1 MLVAYLFILMLAYL
15 LMLKI
20 GHRGAGKEIPENTI
34 ASFNAAL
41 DAGMD
46 AVELDVRRTKDGKL
60 IVFHDEKM
68 KRLTGAGGSIGDY
81 TLAELER
88 MKVLGS
94 DYGIPTLD
102 EVLDAVGDK
111 AKSILIEI
119 KEVGTEKAIVDT
131 VKKHMLAGKVII
143 VSFHEEALK
152 AIKEFD
158 KDISTGLI
166 YASYKSPIYNNPID
180 AAKALGA
187 EYLLPLY
194 RFTHT
199 KNVEDAH
206 KNGLKVIVWTID
218 DREAAKEFKNKG
230 VDGIATDYPEI
241 LEGL

>member
-1 MLVAYLFILMLAYL
+1 MLAYL
-15 LMLKI
+15 LMLIKI

-60 IVFHDEKM
+60 VVFHDEKM

-81 TLAELER
+81 TLSELEKMR
-88 MKVLGS
+88 VLGS
-94 DYGIPTLD
+94 DYSIPTFD

-119 KEVGTEKAIVDT
+119 KEVGTEKAVINT
-131 VKKHMLAGKVII
+131 VKKHRLAGKVII

-152 AIKEFD
+152 TLKELD
-158 KDISTGLI
+158 KGIITGLI
-166 YASYKSPIYNNPID
+166 YASYKSSIYNNPID

-218 DREAAKEFKNKG
+218 NREAAKEFKNKG